1 MLSKFDFIDALN
13 RAKFIFVFKYSFMS
27 HLISSILNK
36 LNIKLTFRYNV
47 DFSLQISTLV
57 PSMKI

>member
-1 MLSKFDFIDALN
+1 MSSNFDFIDTLN
-13 RAKFIFVFKYSFMS
+13 RAKFIFVFKYSFVS
-27 HLISSILNK
+27 HIISSILNK
-36 LNIKLTFRYNV
+36 LNIKLIFRYNF